1 MATIE
6 LGEISG
12 RRPEQRRPL
21 GRDRRIAGAAV
32 ALLGL
37 FVVAGSAVPGPHG
50 VRPLWS
56 VPAAG
61 SQGMALTAE
70 TVYLHRADGL
80 GSLISAYDLATG
92 HIRWQ
97 RPLSGSVGYVQAA
110 EEAGLLLIPAE
121 AGRGG
126 YRTIALS
133 TATGDEVWR
142 ASGEPRT
149 IGGDTALM
157 ADYTADGGLRQMR
170 LVRLAGNSTLWQRD
184 TPGVRNQIVAMS
196 GDRPDSVVT
205 ATAGGE
211 VRVYAYGTGALTA
224 AGRIPMVDPRPE
236 EGYFNDL
243 VAFGGHLVVN
253 RSRAGV
259 FELSVYRLDT
269 LRELWHAADT
279 DGYAFSCGP
288 SLCLSGAGG
297 VVAHDPATGRVRW
310 RLPGATNALTVGD
323 GRLVLDDGSEEGEP
337 VLVDAATGE
346 PVGAPG
352 RGSPV
357 WSPDP
362 GDSVLLLRSTVS
374 PPGRTAVTRWELD
387 TGRHVLLGTIERMP
401 GYHCQS
407 AARFLTCARGDVI
420 EVSEVP

>member
-12 RRPEQRRPL
+12 RRPEDRRPL

-32 ALLGL
+32 TVLGL
-37 FVVAGSAVPGPHG
+37 LLLAGSAVPGPRG

-61 SQGMALTAE
+61 SQGMTLTAR
-70 TVYLHRADGL
+70 TVYLHRADGG
-80 GSLISAYDLATG
+80 GSSISAYDLATG
-92 HIRWQ
+92 RLRWQ
-97 RPLSGSVGYVQAA
+97 RPMPGSVGYVQTAPG
-110 EEAGLLLIPAE
+110 AGLLLAPAE
-121 AGRGG
+121 SGRSG
-126 YRTIALS
+126 YRTIALAA
-133 TATGDEVWR
+133 ATGDELWR
-142 ASGEPRT
+142 ADGEPHT
-149 IGGDTALM
+149 VDGGTALM
-157 ADYTADGGLRQMR
+157 TDYTADGGLRRMR
-170 LVRLAGNSTLWQRD
+170 LIRLADSGILWQRD
-184 TPGVRNQIVAMS
+184 TPGVRNQIVATS
-196 GDRPDSVVT
+196 GGRPQAVVT
-205 ATAGGE
+205 ATAAGE
-211 VRVYAYGTGALTA
+211 VRVYAFATGALTA
-224 AGRIPMVDPRPE
+224 TGRIPMVDPRPE

-243 VAFGGHLVVN
+243 AAFDGRLVVN

-269 LRELWHAADT
+269 LRELWRAADT

-297 VVAHDPATGRVRW
+297 LVAHDPATGRVRW
-310 RLPGATNALTVGD
+310 RRPGATNALTVGA
-323 GRLVLDDGSEEGEP
+323 GRLVLDDGREEGEP
-337 VLVDAATGE
+337 VLIDAATGE
-346 PVGAPG
+346 PVGRPG

-357 WSPDP
+357 WSPEP

-387 TGRHVLLGTIERMP
+387 TGRHVLLGTIDRMP

-407 AARFLTCARGDVI
+407 AARFLTCARGDLV

>member
-12 RRPEQRRPL
+12 GRPEDRRPL

-32 ALLGL
+32 AVLGL
-37 FVVAGSAVPGPHG
+37 FVLAGSAVPSPRG

-61 SQGMALTAE
+61 SQGMALTTE
-70 TVYLHRADGL
+70 TVYLHRA
-80 GSLISAYDLATG
+80 SSISAYDLATG
-92 HIRWQ
+92 HLRWQ
-97 RPLSGSVGYVQAA
+97 RPLPGSVGYVQSA
-110 EEAGLLLIPAE
+110 EEAGLLLVPAE
-121 AGRGG
+121 ISSAG

-133 TATGDEVWR
+133 TATGDEVWQ
-142 ASGEPRT
+142 ADGEPHT

-157 ADYTADGGLRQMR
+157 AGYSAEGGLRRMR
-170 LVRLAGNSTLWQRD
+170 LIRLADNSTLWQRD

-196 GDRPDSVVT
+196 GGRPESVIT
-205 ATAGGE
+205 ATAAGE
-211 VRVYAYGTGALTA
+211 VRVHAYATGALTA
-224 AGRIPMVDPRPE
+224 TGHIPMVDPRPE

-243 VAFGGHLVVN
+243 VAFDGRLVVN

-259 FELSVYRLDT
+259 FDLSVYRLDT
-269 LRELWHAADT
+269 LRELWHATDT

-297 VVAHDPATGRVRW
+297 LVAHDPATGQVRW
-310 RLPGATNALTVGD
+310 RLPGVTNALTVGAA
-323 GRLVLDDGSEEGEP
+323 RMVLDDGREEGEP
-337 VLVDAATGE
+337 VLIDAATGT
-346 PVGAPG
+346 PVGAPA

-357 WSPDP
+357 WSPEP
-362 GDSVLLLRSTVS
+362 ADSVLLLSSTVS
-374 PPGRTAVTRWELD
+374 PPGRTAVTRWEMD
-387 TGRHVLLGTIERMP
+387 TGRRVLLGTIDRMP

-407 AARFLTCARGDVI
+407 AARFLTCARGDLL